1 MIVVGIQLSK
11 DTYVRMCVLEKGQL
25 IKAKPRVTTCLQ
37 QNLHNLLTSL
47 SFKLNRTSKEK
58 KPTKQNKTKQTKNT
72 MCYQKSRGTVVTSRC
87 HGSKTFR
94 SQQTLVLQ
102 TWQEKKMICV
112 NFGGMIALM
121 IKNRTK
127 AHRLFVSGSK
137 MKMTVRL
144 YQERLL
150 RFRNFASMVTWRF
163 SFL

>member
-11 DTYVRMCVLEKGQL
+11 NTYVRMCVLEKGQL

-58 KPTKQNKTKQTKNT
+58 KPTKQTKNT
-72 MCYQKSRGTVVTSRC
+72 MCHQKSRGTVVTSRC

-121 IKNRTK
+121 IKNRTA

>member
-11 DTYVRMCVLEKGQL
+11 NTYVRMCVLEKGQL

-58 KPTKQNKTKQTKNT
+58 KPTKQTKNT
-72 MCYQKSRGTVVTSRC
+72 MCYRNREEPLLRLVAMVAKLFDHNKPWSFK
-87 HGSKTFR
+87 HGR
-94 SQQTLVLQ
+94 
-102 TWQEKKMICV
+102 KKMICV
-112 NFGGMIALM
+112 SFGGMIALM
-121 IKNRTK
+121 IKNRTA